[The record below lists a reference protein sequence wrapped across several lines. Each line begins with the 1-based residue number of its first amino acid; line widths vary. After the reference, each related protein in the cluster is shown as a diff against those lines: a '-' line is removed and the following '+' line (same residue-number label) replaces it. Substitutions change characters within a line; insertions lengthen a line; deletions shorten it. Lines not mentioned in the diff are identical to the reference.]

1 MMLVGLPGALEQVIH
16 VRKQWRTAL
25 PVFHHTYPLLSLL
38 EGDSPFCRSER
49 SLVRCQSGLY
59 GHGAELTVAQAAG
72 DE

>member
-1 MMLVGLPGALEQVIH
+1 MLVGLPGALEQVIH

-25 PVFHHTYPLLSLL
+25 PVFTTPILCFLCWK
-38 EGDSPFCRSER
+38 GDSPFCRSER